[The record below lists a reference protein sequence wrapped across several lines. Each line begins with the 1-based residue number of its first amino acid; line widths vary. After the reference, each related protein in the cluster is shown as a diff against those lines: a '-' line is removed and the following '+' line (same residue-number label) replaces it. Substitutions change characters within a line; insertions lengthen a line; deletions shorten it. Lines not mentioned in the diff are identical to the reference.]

1 MKVVNPDG
9 NLPHFSIGH
18 SLFSEDSG
26 TSSKCVSRAVVLFFL
41 SRWQNSNMF
50 YDDENQFYFF
60 FSLVVPFVAGIWY
73 HLPFG
78 QKVPQVWTMWL
89 CELCSLFIKTALFE
103 TELMSFQLPFV
114 AFEIHRHQGL
124 MHGPHLRGLLC
135 NDSHLSWLESELIST
150 LASGV
155 WFSVFSRIFNS
166 LLYQKHI
173 LLQAQAPSL
182 SITPSPL
189 SLNYIAFALILNK
202 IYISSLIYYISA
214 KFSFW
219 VVI

>member
-114 AFEIHRHQGL
+114 AFEIDQVAD
-124 MHGPHLRGLLC
+124 HLLWVIQRRTKPRKL
-135 NDSHLSWLESELIST
+135 DIHLKM
-150 LASGV
+150 V
-155 WFSVFSRIFNS
+155 
-166 LLYQKHI
+166 
-173 LLQAQAPSL
+173 
-182 SITPSPL
+182 PL
-189 SLNYIAFALILNK
+189 SESYFGLVL
-202 IYISSLIYYISA
+202 
-214 KFSFW
+214 
-219 VVI
+219 